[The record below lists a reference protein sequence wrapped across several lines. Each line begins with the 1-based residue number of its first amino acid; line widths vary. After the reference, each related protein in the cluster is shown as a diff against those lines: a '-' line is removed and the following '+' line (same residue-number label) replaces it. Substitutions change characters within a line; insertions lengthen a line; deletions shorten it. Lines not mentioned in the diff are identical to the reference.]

1 MAVQWAT
8 KVLRAVDIVPPGAG
22 VGGMHQLNV
31 ESTVHGVCS
40 TDNSWLYPDS
50 VLGTDS
56 HTAICNGLGVL
67 SIRELWQL
75 FVTMYTVLMC
85 FFVRP
90 FPYLVFFS
98 DDAMVGAFL
107 QLGPFCSWGLSAG
120 YQPRP
125 QVVDR
130 GTTARYG
137 GQLRYIYK

>member
-40 TDNSWLYPDS
+40 TDDSWLYPDS

-56 HTAICNGLGVL
+56 HTAVCNGLGVL

-75 FVTMYTVLMC
+75 LFVTIYTVLMC
-85 FFVRP
+85 F
-90 FPYLVFFS
+90 L
-98 DDAMVGAFL
+98 
-107 QLGPFCSWGLSAG
+107 
-120 YQPRP
+120 
-125 QVVDR
+125 
-130 GTTARYG
+130 
-137 GQLRYIYK
+137 

>member
-40 TDNSWLYPDS
+40 TDDSWLYPDS

-56 HTAICNGLGVL
+56 HTAVCNGLGVL

-75 FVTMYTVLMC
+75 FVTIYTVLMC

-90 FPYLVFFS
+90 FPYLVFFQ
-98 DDAMVGAFL
+98 MMPWKF
-107 QLGPFCSWGLSAG
+107 
-120 YQPRP
+120 
-125 QVVDR
+125 
-130 GTTARYG
+130 
-137 GQLRYIYK
+137 

>member
-40 TDNSWLYPDS
+40 TDDSWLYPDS

-56 HTAICNGLGVL
+56 HTAVCNGLGVL

-75 FVTMYTVLMC
+75 FVTIYTVLMC
-85 FFVRP
+85 FFCEAVSISC
-90 FPYLVFFS
+90 FFQ
-98 DDAMVGAFL
+98 MMPGKF
-107 QLGPFCSWGLSAG
+107 
-120 YQPRP
+120 
-125 QVVDR
+125 
-130 GTTARYG
+130 
-137 GQLRYIYK
+137 